1 MKRNKPF
8 SSILYLILLL
18 SGSLLSVA
26 NAATNKNR
34 QPFAVVQPV
43 ADHTKLEL
51 RDDGLSILRNIKGLV
66 APIVVIGPYRSG
78 KSFTLNQLLGVGCDE
93 GFGVGHTRN
102 TQTKGVWMW
111 GQPIPVQS
119 PTGETINILLFDT
132 EGFESTGKADSYD
145 DRIFALSTLISSVL
159 IYNLPESIRES
170 DVEKLSFAAELA
182 KAFYTSSSDSEDG
195 AARQDTPIRPG
206 SMVWLIQRDFLQGA
220 TLKKTL
226 ESALKQVPNP
236 HKDPA
241 ITQLNR
247 IRQGLAAITGNSTAL
262 GLPQPHLD
270 RTRLCEIPDEELDP
284 GYVQKREELK
294 AFTMESALPKV
305 VKGQALD
312 GPGLADLIS
321 QVVTALNDRDI
332 PTAGSLVEYFNKEL
346 KLHEKTASAK
356 FEKERFGSAVESL
369 RETLDTALK
378 RELSSRQTSNTYES
392 SRVCEAAELECE
404 TALEREA
411 AQKLPS
417 TGRFEARF
425 QKCKASFD
433 QQCVGPAKGH
443 NEERLQKA
451 WERESSRFNR
461 DYNERLYNGLVLMA
475 VAAIVVFRFVVRW
488 SLGETAGWGVFLFLQ
503 MYPKSFLGTGS
514 SMYETAT
521 WQSLVGLWEVV
532 IDNPLIDLER
542 WGTVSFVLTVV
553 LLSTRRRWAGKW
565 RACCGRKSSGS
576 GGRGGRS
583 KTVANRDLDV

>member
-1 MKRNKPF
+1 
-8 SSILYLILLL
+8 
-18 SGSLLSVA
+18 
-26 NAATNKNR
+26 
-34 QPFAVVQPV
+34 VVQPV

-51 RDDGLSILRNIKGLV
+51 SNEGLSVLRNIKGKV
-66 APIVVIGPYRSG
+66 APVVVIGPYRSG

-111 GQPIPVQS
+111 GEPIPVQS

-182 KAFYTSSSDSEDG
+182 KAFYTTSTSNENNNNDDG
-195 AARQDTPIRPG
+195 NNEEGGVQDTPIRPG

-226 ESALKQVPNP
+226 ETALKQVPNP

-270 RTRLCEIPDEELDP
+270 RTRLCEIPDGELDP
-284 GYVQKREELK
+284 NYLQKREELK
-294 AFTMESALPKV
+294 TAVMTSALPKV

-312 GPGLADLIS
+312 GSALADLIS

-332 PTAGSLVEYFNKEL
+332 PTAGSLVEYFNREL
-346 KLHEKTASAK
+346 VESCRAQFVKSLEKIAIPVEETTLQSAAEIARKAASAK

-369 RETLDTALK
+369 REILDVALK

-417 TGRFEARF
+417 TGRFEARY

-433 QQCVGPAKGH
+433 QQCVGPAKVH

-475 VAAIVVFRFVVRW
+475 VAAIVIFRFVVRW
-488 SLGETAGWGVFLFLQ
+488 SLGETAGWAAFLFLQ
-503 MYPKSFLGTGS
+503 LYPKSFLGTGS

-521 WQSLVGLWEVV
+521 WQSLVGVWEIV

-542 WGTVSFVLTVV
+542 WGTVSLVVVMVLV
-553 LLSTRRRWAGKW
+553 LTRRRWAGKCKD
-565 RACCGRKSSGS
+565 CCGRRRGG
-576 GGRGGRS
+576 GGRGRS
-583 KTVANRDLDV
+583 KTLANRDLDV

>member
-1 MKRNKPF
+1 
-8 SSILYLILLL
+8 
-18 SGSLLSVA
+18 
-26 NAATNKNR
+26 
-34 QPFAVVQPV
+34 
-43 ADHTKLEL
+43 
-51 RDDGLSILRNIKGLV
+51 
-66 APIVVIGPYRSG
+66 VVIGPYRSG

-102 TQTKGVWMW
+102 TQTKGVWVW
-111 GQPIPVQS
+111 GEPIPVQS
-119 PTGETINILLFDT
+119 PDGETINILLFDT

-182 KAFYTSSSDSEDG
+182 KAFYTTVE
-195 AARQDTPIRPG
+195 AQDTPIRPG

-226 ESALKQVPNP
+226 ETALKQVPNP
-236 HKDPA
+236 HNDPA

-284 GYVQKREELK
+284 GYLQKREELK
-294 AFTMESALPKV
+294 KFTMKSALPKV
-305 VKGQALD
+305 VKGKALD

-346 KLHEKTASAK
+346 VESCRAQFVKSLEKLAIPVEEANLEAAAETARKAAWAK
-356 FEKERFGSAVESL
+356 FEKERFGSAVDSL
-369 RETLDTALK
+369 REILEAALK
-378 RELSSRQTSNTYES
+378 RELSSRQTANTYES
-392 SRVCEAAELECE
+392 SRVCEEAELECE

-417 TGRFEARF
+417 TGRFEARY
-425 QKCKASFD
+425 QKCKEAFNR
-433 QQCVGPAKGH
+433 QCVGPAKGH
-443 NEERLQKA
+443 NEDRLQKA

-475 VAAIVVFRFVVRW
+475 VAAIVIFRFAVKW
-488 SLGETAGWGVFLFLQ
+488 SLGESLGWLAFLFLQ
-503 MYPKSFLGTGS
+503 LYPKSFLGTGS
-514 SMYETAT
+514 SMYDTAT
-521 WQSLVGLWEVV
+521 WQSLVGAWEIV

-542 WGTVSFVLTVV
+542 WGAVSLVGGIVLIV
-553 LLSTRRRWAGKW
+553 TRRRWVEKC
-565 RACCGRKSSGS
+565 RTCCGRKK
-576 GGRGGRS
+576 GRGRS

>member
-1 MKRNKPF
+1 
-8 SSILYLILLL
+8 
-18 SGSLLSVA
+18 
-26 NAATNKNR
+26 
-34 QPFAVVQPV
+34 VVQPV

-51 RDDGLSILRNIKGLV
+51 SNDGLSVLRSIKGLV

-102 TQTKGVWMW
+102 TQTKGVWVW
-111 GQPIPVQS
+111 GQPIPVKS

-182 KAFYTSSSDSEDG
+182 KAFYTSTSNGSNESKDG
-195 AARQDTPIRPG
+195 AAQKDTPIRPG

-226 ESALKQVPNP
+226 QTALNTVPNP

-284 GYVQKREELK
+284 GYLQKREELK

-305 VKGQALD
+305 VKGKALD

-346 KLHEKTASAK
+346 VEACRAQFVNSLEEVAIPVEESILETTAETARNTAIGK

-369 RETLDTALK
+369 REILDAALN
-378 RELSSRQTSNTYES
+378 RELSSRKTSNTYES

-417 TGRFEARF
+417 TGRFEARY
-425 QKCKASFD
+425 QKCKTSFD
-433 QQCVGPAKGH
+433 QHCIGPAKQH
-443 NEERLQKA
+443 NIERLQKA

-488 SLGETAGWGVFLFLQ
+488 SLGETAGWCVFLFLQ
-503 MYPKSFLGTGS
+503 LYPKSFLGTGS

-521 WQSLVGLWEVV
+521 WQSLIGVWEIV
-532 IDNPLIDLER
+532 IDNPVIDLQR
-542 WGTVSFVLTVV
+542 WGTFSFVFIVV
-553 LLSTRRRWAGKW
+553 LILNRQRVTWWVGK
-565 RACCGRKSSGS
+565 CCGRRRSGS

>member
-1 MKRNKPF
+1 M
-8 SSILYLILLL
+8 
-18 SGSLLSVA
+18 
-26 NAATNKNR
+26 
-34 QPFAVVQPV
+34 VQPI

-51 RDDGLSILRNIKGLV
+51 NDDGLSVLRNIKGLV

-78 KSFTLNQLLGVGCDE
+78 KSFMLNQLLGVGCDE

-111 GQPIPVQS
+111 GEPKAVQS
-119 PTGETINILLFDT
+119 PTGEKINILLFDT

-170 DVEKLSFAAELA
+170 DVEKLSFAGELA
-182 KAFYTSSSDSEDG
+182 KAFYTSNSKRNNDSEDG
-195 AARQDTPIRPG
+195 GANHDTPIRPG
-206 SMVWLIQRDFLQGA
+206 SMIWLIQRDFLQGA

-226 ESALKQVPNP
+226 QQALKQVPNP

-247 IRQGLAAITGNSTAL
+247 IRQGLAAITGNSTAM

-284 GYVQKREELK
+284 GYLQKREELK
-294 AFTMESALPKV
+294 AFTMESATPKV
-305 VKGQALD
+305 VKGHALD

-332 PTAGSLVEYFNKEL
+332 PTAGSLVEYFNREL
-346 KLHEKTASAK
+346 VESCRAQFVKALEEIAIPVEEAIIETAADAAQRAALEK
-356 FEKERFGSAVESL
+356 FDKERFGSAVESL
-369 RETLDTALK
+369 REILDAALK
-378 RELSSRQTSNTYES
+378 RELSSRKTSNTYES
-392 SRVCEAAELECE
+392 SKVCESAELECE

-417 TGRFEARF
+417 TGRFEARYE
-425 QKCKASFD
+425 KCKAFFD
-433 QQCVGPAKGH
+433 QQCVGPAKDH
-443 NEERLQKA
+443 NAERLLKA

-475 VAAIVVFRFVVRW
+475 VAAIVVFRFVIKW
-488 SLGETAGWGVFLFLQ
+488 SLGETAGWGVFLFLEL
-503 MYPKSFLGTGS
+503 YPKSFLGTGS

-521 WQSLVGLWEVV
+521 WKSLVGVWEIV
-532 IDNPLIDLER
+532 IDNPLIDLEQ
-542 WGTVSFVLTVV
+542 WGSVSLVFIVV
-553 LLSTRRRWAGKW
+553 LMLTRRWWVGNCRK
-565 RACCGRKSSGS
+565 CCGRRRS
-576 GGRGGRS
+576 GRGGRS
-583 KTVANRDLDV
+583 KTVADRDLDV

>member
-332 PTAGSLVEYFNKEL
+332 PTAGSL

>member
-206 SMVWLIQRDFLQGA
+206 
-220 TLKKTL
+220 
-226 ESALKQVPNP
+226 
-236 HKDPA
+236 
-241 ITQLNR
+241 

-346 KLHEKTASAK
+346 VEGCRAQFVKALEKIAIPVEEAILDTAAEAARKTALAK

>member
-1 MKRNKPF
+1 MK
-8 SSILYLILLL
+8 
-18 SGSLLSVA
+18 
-26 NAATNKNR
+26 
-34 QPFAVVQPV
+34 PV

-51 RDDGLSILRNIKGLV
+51 SNDGLNVLRSIKGKV

-93 GFGVGHTRN
+93 GFGVGHSRE
-102 TQTKGVWMW
+102 TQTKGVWVW
-111 GQPIPVQS
+111 GEPIPVQS
-119 PTGETINILLFDT
+119 PDGETINIMLFDT

-182 KAFYTSSSDSEDG
+182 KAFYTSTTTSSDEESQ
-195 AARQDTPIRPG
+195 AQDTPIRPG

-226 ESALKQVPNP
+226 ETALKQVPNP

-241 ITQLNR
+241 IEQLNR

-262 GLPQPHLD
+262 GLPQPHLE
-270 RTRLCEIPDEELDP
+270 RTRLCEIPDSELDP
-284 GYVQKREELK
+284 AYIQKREELK
-294 AFTMESALPKV
+294 QFTMKSALPKV

-312 GPGLADLIS
+312 GPGLAELIS

-332 PTAGSLVEYFNKEL
+332 PTAGSLVEYFNREL
-346 KLHEKTASAK
+346 VEACRAQFVKSLEKVVIPVEQSTLEAAADTARKTAFAK
-356 FEKERFGSAVESL
+356 FEKERFGSAVASL
-369 RETLDTALK
+369 REILDAALK

-417 TGRFEARF
+417 TGRFEARY
-425 QKCKASFD
+425 QKCKATFD
-433 QQCVGPAKGH
+433 LQCVGPAKPH
-443 NEERLQKA
+443 NEERLGKA

-475 VAAIVVFRFVVRW
+475 VAAIVVFRFVIRW
-488 SLGETAGWGVFLFLQ
+488 SLGETASWGAFLFLQ
-503 MYPKSFLGTGS
+503 LYPKSFLGTGS
-514 SMYETAT
+514 SMYDTGT
-521 WQSLVGLWEVV
+521 WQSLVGAWEIV

-542 WGTVSFVLTVV
+542 WGTVSVVVGVV
-553 LLSTRRRWAGKW
+553 LILTRRQWAGKCSS
-565 RACCGRKSSGS
+565 CCGKRRPGS
-576 GGRGGRS
+576 GRGRS